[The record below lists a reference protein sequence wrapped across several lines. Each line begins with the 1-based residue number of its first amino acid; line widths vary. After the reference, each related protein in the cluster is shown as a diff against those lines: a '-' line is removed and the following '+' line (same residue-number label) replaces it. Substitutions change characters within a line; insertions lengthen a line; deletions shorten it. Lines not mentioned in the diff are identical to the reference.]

1 MRGDSSSARGM
12 SIKTAGVL
20 LRGTLS
26 FHFVRVFRIFYSL
39 HHCISFAESSGVL
52 WTLFIAVSPLY
63 SPIPCVRV
71 CLLLRVPLLSMVVP
85 RFFCVP
91 FYDLARSKCLFCP
104 STHATPFPCP
114 SFSLRLVLWLPLWRG
129 LFERSHIVSQACCI

>member
-91 FYDLARSKCLFCP
+91 FYALARSKCLLLP
-104 STHATPFPCP
+104 STHANP
-114 SFSLRLVLWLPLWRG
+114 SPVPLSLFG
-129 LFERSHIVSQACCI
+129 LFCGCLFCGVCLSGPNIVSQACCI